1 MIIMLILAVGFS
13 ALQYQKN
20 GSVSWPSDL
29 LRYVET
35 HLTQQLSDPDRA
47 WRKAADLAE
56 TLGAKREGLAPPA
69 FDIRGRVVRVAD
81 GDTVSVLDENNKQHK
96 VRLFGIDTPERD
108 QPHGRLAG
116 AALADLVDG
125 KRVGVVVVET
135 DSYGRDVGTLY
146 RGSTNINRAMVA
158 AGHAWWY
165 AYYAPDEHLLRV
177 AQDEAQAQ
185 GRGLWA
191 GSDPVPPWDWRR
203 RQRQR

>member
-1 MIIMLILAVGFS
+1 MLILAVGFS

-29 LRYVET
+29 LRYIEA
-35 HLTQQLSDPDRA
+35 HLTEQLSDPDRV
-47 WRKAADLAE
+47 WHKAADLAE
-56 TLGAKREGLAPPA
+56 RLGANREGLPPPA

-96 VRLFGIDTPERD
+96 VRLFGIDTPERN
-108 QPHGRLAG
+108 QPHGSLAG

-125 KRVGVVVVET
+125 ERVGVVVVET
-135 DSYGRDVGTLY
+135 DSYGREVGTLY
-146 RGSTNINRAMVA
+146 RGSTNINQAMVA

-165 AYYAPDEHLLRV
+165 AYYAPDEHPLRL
-177 AQDEAQAQ
+177 AQDQARAQ

-191 GSDPVPPWDWRR
+191 QPNPVPPWDWRR
-203 RQRQR
+203 RQRQRQR